1 MRAPPKGWTWILVW
15 VQNAQQEQH
24 WPGFGGNGFEYS
36 EGDIRKGAP
45 RGSFQAE
52 ATRAWPKG
60 GTGPVDSRSHSLK
73 RSRVAFKKKSRS
85 SSHGAAETN
94 PTRNYES
101 ASSIPGLTQWVKDP
115 ALP

>member
-1 MRAPPKGWTWILVW
+1 MEAALPEQGLDLGPWDNWLDIWLSLHRVGDESTPKGWTWILVW

-24 WPGFGGNGFEYS
+24 WPGFGGSGFEYS

-60 GTGPVDSRSHSLK
+60 GTGPVD
-73 RSRVAFKKKSRS
+73 RVGVIA
-85 SSHGAAETN
+85 
-94 PTRNYES
+94 
-101 ASSIPGLTQWVKDP
+101 
-115 ALP
+115 